1 MSYTS
6 GSHTVFHHRYHIVW
20 ITKYRY
26 KVLEG
31 ALRERIPTIIR
42 QLCKEQD
49 HIGVDRRHKFV
60 RRYVVSDASVH
71 DSQKFEDVLDTSNT
85 ASDVW
90 ADSAYRS
97 DEIEEKLAEC
107 GLKSRIHRRAY
118 RNRKLSEA
126 QKAANTTRSKVRA
139 RVEHVFGD
147 QKNGMG
153 AEIVRTIGIVRARCK
168 IGMTN
173 LVYNMRRFICLE
185 RMAAAAG

>member
-1 MSYTS
+1 M
-6 GSHTVFHHRYHIVW
+6 
-20 ITKYRY
+20 
-26 KVLEG
+26 
-31 ALRERIPTIIR
+31 
-42 QLCKEQD
+42 
-49 HIGVDRRHKFV
+49 
-60 RRYVVSDASVH
+60 H

-97 DEIEEKLAEC
+97 DEIEEKLGRR
-107 GLKSRIHRRAY
+107 GLKSRIHHRAY

-147 QKNGMG
+147 QKNAMG

-173 LVYNMRRFICLE
+173 LVYNMRRFIILE
-185 RMAAAAG
+185 RMAEVAR